1 MFFDGISCNGKAA
14 RGRRST
20 WWKMAIFVAIVSKK
34 LLSKQFQ
41 QKMSIK
47 ANIWCYEA
55 NIDTTLRYDQQWI
68 IINTHERNH

>member
-1 MFFDGISCNGKAA
+1 
-14 RGRRST
+14 
-20 WWKMAIFVAIVSKK
+20 MAIFVALVVSKK

-55 NIDTTLRYDQQWI
+55 NIDTTLLRYDQQWD
-68 IINTHERNH
+68 HY